1 MHYVVVIRI
10 LDIQLLK
17 NFNTKG
23 HDLQME
29 NQIPSTEVRE
39 LPVAQINKRTV
50 VLIAIE
56 SSKLSSQQ
64 VSSQM
69 KMRLTNTDTDTN
81 SLQMHLLFVVVG
93 KQRNQCTLKSAKRQV
108 HGNTKRWK
116 ENPKENHPTSSLTTN
131 QQKKISKQNKRQKKA
146 LVCVIK

>member
-1 MHYVVVIRI
+1 M
-10 LDIQLLK
+10 K

-23 HDLQME
+23 NDLQME

-81 SLQMHLLFVVVG
+81 SL
-93 KQRNQCTLKSAKRQV
+93 
-108 HGNTKRWK
+108 
-116 ENPKENHPTSSLTTN
+116 
-131 QQKKISKQNKRQKKA
+131 
-146 LVCVIK
+146 